1 MHSPS
6 AVRVGEE
13 VPLDVL
19 TEYLRGK
26 IEGAENGIAIQQ
38 FLDGHSNLTYL
49 LSCSDGRQY
58 VLRRGPLGPVAPK
71 AHDMARE
78 YRVLETLHP
87 HFPEAPRPYHL
98 CEDSAVIG
106 AIFFVMEYRPGLIL
120 RNEVPASW
128 RATRDHARLIS
139 EAFVDCQVRLH
150 SIDVTHRDFAG
161 LGRPEGFLERQVR
174 GWRDRWDRARTD
186 EIRDM
191 DSIGDWLTRHLPHSP
206 PPTLVHNDYKL
217 DNVIF
222 RSLKEVEAVL
232 DWEMATVGDPLADV
246 GLTLCYWAWADAAGA
261 GRGPTPA
268 LTSRPGWYDREQ
280 FLERY
285 WERSRRDV
293 SGIVYYEVLGMFK
306 LAVILQQIYYRF
318 RRGQT
323 RDERFREFD
332 QQVAA
337 LARQAASLAERQA

>member
-1 MHSPS
+1 MHSRS
-6 AVRVGEE
+6 ATRAGEE
-13 VPLDVL
+13 VAVDVL

-26 IEGAENGIAIQQ
+26 IEGAESGIAVQQ

-49 LSCSDGRQY
+49 LSCGDGRQY

-78 YRVLETLHP
+78 YHVLEALHP

-98 CEDSAVIG
+98 CENTTVLGAV
-106 AIFFVMEYRPGLIL
+106 FFVMEYRRGSIL
-120 RNEVPASW
+120 RDRVPASW
-128 RATRDHARLIS
+128 LATPDHERLIS
-139 EAFVDCQVRLH
+139 EAFIDCHVRLH
-150 SIDVTHRDFAG
+150 SIDVTHGDLAG
-161 LGRPEGFLERQVR
+161 LGRPDGFLARQVQ

-186 EIRDM
+186 EVQDM
-191 DSIGDWLTRHLPHSP
+191 DSTGDWLTRNLPSSP

-222 RSLKEVEAVL
+222 RSVAEVEAVL

-246 GLTLCYWAWADAAGA
+246 GLTLCYWAWANAAGA
-261 GRGPTPA
+261 EAGPTTV
-268 LTSRPGWYDREQ
+268 LTTGPEWYSREQ

-285 WERSRRDV
+285 SERSERNV

-318 RRGQT
+318 RSGQT
-323 RDERFREFD
+323 RDERFRQFD
-332 QQVAA
+332 QRVAA
-337 LARQAASLAERQA
+337 LARQAALLAERQA